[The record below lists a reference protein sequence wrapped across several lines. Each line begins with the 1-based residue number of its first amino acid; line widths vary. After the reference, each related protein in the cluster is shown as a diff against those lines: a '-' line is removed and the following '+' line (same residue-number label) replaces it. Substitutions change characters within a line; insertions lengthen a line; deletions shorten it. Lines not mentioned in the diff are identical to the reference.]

1 MYIKWDVQGYIFEMF
16 FTLEWPQVCH
26 SYFMPLA
33 LHVELLT
40 FSSFYYTLRWP
51 SSLKFAWFIFSSTF
65 ISMSA
70 AIHKP
75 PHSLTMVP
83 NCRFMLDLSA
93 ILKAP
98 LCISSYDH
106 NFRTKQQY
114 MCCHKY
120 KDFLISKNIFN
131 IRISLNSQKRK
142 DLCTKLNVNPR
153 VQSG

>member
-1 MYIKWDVQGYIFEMF
+1 MYIKCDVQGYIFDMF

-26 SYFMPLA
+26 SCFIPLSI
-33 LHVELLT
+33 HVELLT

-65 ISMSA
+65 ISMGA

-98 LCISSYDH
+98 LYLHMTITLEPNSNICVV
-106 NFRTKQQY
+106 TKI
-114 MCCHKY
+114 KI
-120 KDFLISKNIFN
+120 FLISKNIFN
-131 IRISLNSQKRK
+131 IRIIFE
-142 DLCTKLNVNPR
+142 
-153 VQSG
+153 